1 MTDWYIFGKLL
12 HFYFLKLDELG
23 CPGLQE
29 KFSVK
34 CTIGANPRG
43 TSAYRVKTIANH
55 LLVNFK
61 AAAIACQTR
70 DL

>member
-29 KFSVK
+29 KFS
-34 CTIGANPRG
+34 CG
-43 TSAYRVKTIANH
+43 
-55 LLVNFK
+55 
-61 AAAIACQTR
+61 
-70 DL
+70 

>member
-1 MTDWYIFGKLL
+1 
-12 HFYFLKLDELG
+12 
-23 CPGLQE
+23 
-29 KFSVK
+29 
-34 CTIGANPRG
+34 RG

-55 LLVNFK
+55 LLAHDLLHQNKRLKEANSANLVNFK